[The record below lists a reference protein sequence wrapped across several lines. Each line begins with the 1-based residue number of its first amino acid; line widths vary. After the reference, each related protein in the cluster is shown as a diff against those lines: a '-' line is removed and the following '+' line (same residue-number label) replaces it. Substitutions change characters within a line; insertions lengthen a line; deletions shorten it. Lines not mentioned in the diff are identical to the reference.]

1 MKNSHETYFAA
12 AAKEAE
18 KAICLRAKCGAVIVK
33 NDTIIGRGFNGPAT
47 ADTDKTRF
55 AASSQKCD
63 CIYPQSAKP
72 KSDRTCCVHA
82 EWRAIIDALK
92 NSSEKTLAGSI
103 LYFTRVD
110 GDGNILKSGEPY
122 CTVCSRLALD
132 TGISQFG
139 LWHESGIRMYDTGEY
154 NELSYQFHLK

>member
-18 KAICLRAKCGAVIVK
+18 NATCLRAKCGAVIVK
-33 NDTIIGRGFNGPAT
+33 NDVIIGRGFNSPAT
-47 ADTDKTRF
+47 ADTDKNHASK
-55 AASSQKCD
+55 AAQKCD
-63 CIYPQSAKP
+63 CVYTQSPKP

-82 EWRAIIDALK
+82 EWRAIIEALK
-92 NSSEKTLAGSI
+92 NSSENTLAGGA

-110 GDGNILKSGEPY
+110 ADGNILKSGEPY

-139 LWHESGIRMYDTGEY
+139 LWHESGIRMYDTEEY

>member
-18 KAICLRAKCGAVIVK
+18 KAICLRDKCGAVLVL
-33 NDTIIGRGFNGPAT
+33 DDVVIGRGYSGPAT
-47 ADTDKTRF
+47 ADTDKTRHT
-55 AASSQKCD
+55 AGSQKCD
-63 CIYPQSAKP
+63 CTYPQSAKP

-82 EWRAIIDALK
+82 EWRAIIEALQHAP
-92 NSSEKTLAGSI
+92 TGSLVGSA

-139 LWHESGIRMYDTGEY
+139 LWHESGIRMYDTEEY